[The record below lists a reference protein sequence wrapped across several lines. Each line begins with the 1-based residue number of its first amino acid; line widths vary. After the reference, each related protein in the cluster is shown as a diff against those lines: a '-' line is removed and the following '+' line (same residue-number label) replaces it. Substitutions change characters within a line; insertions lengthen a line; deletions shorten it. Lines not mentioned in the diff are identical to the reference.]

1 MDVVVRRLLVLVMV
15 CIAFAACSGGGG
27 GSPAP
32 AAPAAPGAGGAT
44 PTPTPSGGATPTPT
58 PRPSTSPTATP
69 TASPTATA
77 SPSPN
82 PSAAIAAACLQ
93 SQAASASGI
102 SPTTTTAFL
111 NTVVATG
118 RKICMSAYVFTNV
131 AFTALDMAAKNHAT
145 VVVVFPAEE
154 QSYYQSDLNQLQA
167 DGATIV
173 IDPGASGSPAV
184 NPIHAKL
191 AIVDGNAYLD
201 GHNWV
206 EAGGSE
212 PVDDVIIEDTI
223 PNDFTAIETALT
235 NFNNPPS
242 SASGTLDLVKANSLA
257 MEATFL
263 DSHLP
268 GPGVT
273 VSYMTESFS
282 SGAANVVSALEAA
295 RANGATVNVILVGS
309 DETGSSDESL
319 IDTMQA
325 DGITFYS
332 NATTGSEKLLM
343 ISSLPGEL
351 WYGSSN
357 STSTSSLS
365 SDYIDWGMLISDPT
379 TISAISAYYQAQ
391 LSHATPLAN
400 PF

>member
-1 MDVVVRRLLVLVMV
+1 MDVVVRRLLVPVMV
-15 CIAFAACSGGGG
+15 CIALAACSGGGG
-27 GSPAP
+27 GGAAP
-32 AAPAAPGAGGAT
+32 AAPAAPGVGGVTTT
-44 PTPTPSGGATPTPT
+44 PTPPPGGSTPTPT

-77 SPSPN
+77 SPTPSPN
-82 PSAAIAAACLQ
+82 PSAAIAAACQ
-93 SQAASASGI
+93 QALTGTSSTI

-118 RKICMSAYVFTNV
+118 RKICMSAYVFTTV
-131 AFTALDMAAKNHAT
+131 AFTALDTAAKNHAT

-154 QSYYQSDLNQLQA
+154 QSYYQNDLNQLQV

-173 IDPGASGSPAV
+173 IDPGAPSV

-206 EAGGSE
+206 EAVNGE
-212 PVDDVIIEDTI
+212 PTDDVIIEDTI
-223 PNDFTAIETALT
+223 PADFTAIETALT
-235 NFNNPPS
+235 SFANPPS
-242 SASGTLDLVKANSLA
+242 SASGTLDLVKANSLS
-257 MEATFL
+257 MEASFL
-263 DSHLP
+263 QANLP
-268 GPGVT
+268 SAGAT

-282 SGAANVVSALEAA
+282 SGASNVISALEDA

-309 DETGSSDESL
+309 DETSSADKSL
-319 IDTMQA
+319 IDTMQT

-332 NATTGSEKLLM
+332 NATTGSEKVLM

-357 STSTSSLS
+357 STSTSSLA
-365 SDYIDWGMLISDPT
+365 SDYIDWGMLITDTT
-379 TISAISAYYQAQ
+379 TINAISAYYQAQ
-391 LSHATPLAN
+391 LNAATPLAI

>member
-1 MDVVVRRLLVLVMV
+1 
-15 CIAFAACSGGGG
+15 
-27 GSPAP
+27 
-32 AAPAAPGAGGAT
+32 
-44 PTPTPSGGATPTPT
+44 
-58 PRPSTSPTATP
+58 
-69 TASPTATA
+69 
-77 SPSPN
+77 
-82 PSAAIAAACLQ
+82 
-93 SQAASASGI
+93 
-102 SPTTTTAFL
+102 
-111 NTVVATG
+111 
-118 RKICMSAYVFTNV
+118 MSAYVFTNV
-131 AFTALDMAAKNHAT
+131 AFAALDAAAKNHAT

-154 QSYYQSDLNQLQA
+154 QSYYQSDLNTLQA

-173 IDPGASGSPAV
+173 IDPGAPSNV

-223 PNDFTAIETALT
+223 PADFTAIETALT
-235 NFNNPPS
+235 SFNNPPS

-268 GPGVT
+268 GIGAT

-282 SGAANVVSALEAA
+282 SGATNVVSALEAA
-295 RANGATVNVILVGS
+295 RTNGATVNVILVGG
-309 DETGSSDESL
+309 DADSSDQSL
-319 IDTMQA
+319 ISSMQGM
-325 DGITFYS
+325 GITFYS
-332 NATTGSEKLLM
+332 NATSGSEKVLM
-343 ISSLPGEL
+343 ISTVSGEV

-357 STSTSSLS
+357 STSSSSLS
-365 SDYIDWGMLISDPT
+365 SDYIDWGMLITDPT
-379 TISAISAYYQAQ
+379 TISAINNYYQAQ
-391 LSHATPLAN
+391 LAAASLLPNTAY

>member
-1 MDVVVRRLLVLVMV
+1 
-15 CIAFAACSGGGG
+15 
-27 GSPAP
+27 
-32 AAPAAPGAGGAT
+32 
-44 PTPTPSGGATPTPT
+44 
-58 PRPSTSPTATP
+58 
-69 TASPTATA
+69 
-77 SPSPN
+77 
-82 PSAAIAAACLQ
+82 
-93 SQAASASGI
+93 
-102 SPTTTTAFL
+102 
-111 NTVVATG
+111 
-118 RKICMSAYVFTNV
+118 MSAYVFTNV
-131 AFTALDMAAKNHAT
+131 AYAALDAAAKNHAT

-154 QSYYQSDLNQLQA
+154 QSYYQSDLTQLQT

-235 NFNNPPS
+235 NFNNPAS
-242 SASGTLDLVKANSLA
+242 SASGTLDLVKQNSLA